1 MHVAT
6 GLCRSEIGEPESFS
20 LNDIAYGHG
29 DVSAELWA
37 PVAERVKLALFAA
50 GIDPWGQFRQK
61 SGVRCQPSPNSEAS
75 NSLCRSLR
83 PSGLATCASI
93 SDV

>member
-20 LNDIAYGHG
+20 LNDIAYGHR

-37 PVAERVKLALFAA
+37 LVAKRVKLTLFAT
-50 GIDPWGQFRQK
+50 GIDLCGQFRQK
-61 SGVRCQPSPNSEAS
+61 SGVRC
-75 NSLCRSLR
+75 
-83 PSGLATCASI
+83 
-93 SDV
+93 